1 MPYRAYIEGS
11 VRRDAARSTS
21 LRIRQP
27 FSPGI
32 SVPRLSPFAY
42 AGGGGI
48 NPGRELG
55 RMGDMHPQPSIYVS
69 CGIIGVHISTKMSR
83 YAPATLNIRFQWHLA
98 CAYLLW
104 NYRRLPMCTGQG
116 TCGELQILHFACGFV
131 QNDKRTASSMV
142 TRNVFLS
149 VAKNL
154 MRKPEQGPRV
164 VLQILHSAWR
174 LCSG

>member
-1 MPYRAYIEGS
+1 MMPYRAYIEGS

-69 CGIIGVHISTKMSR
+69 CGIIGVHISFGITGGCQCARDREPAGNSRSFTSPAASFRMTKIS
-83 YAPATLNIRFQWHLA
+83 
-98 CAYLLW
+98 
-104 NYRRLPMCTGQG
+104 
-116 TCGELQILHFACGFV
+116 FV
-131 QNDKRTASSMV
+131 QDDNTAASSMV

-164 VLQILHSAWR
+164 VLQILHSAWW